1 MGWDHAKI
9 GAYYLWNHH
18 ISEEVVDAVHWHNEP
33 SQATVNPKLASAIQI
48 SDNLVKQLG
57 VLGMEKIARPAKD
70 SHLEL
75 EGWKILFGDKTV
87 PSADEGEEEQEQ
99 KEEEESLEPT
109 IEDRLSETLERL
121 SQTLNGIV

>member
-1 MGWDHAKI
+1 M
-9 GAYYLWNHH
+9 
-18 ISEEVVDAVHWHNEP
+18 VDAVHWHNEP

-57 VLGMEKIARPAKD
+57 VLGMEKTARPAKD

-87 PSADEGEEEQEQ
+87 PPPMRRRGTGAKGGRGN
-99 KEEEESLEPT
+99 LEPT